1 MSARNV
7 HGCHVSNESNGPS
20 RSQWPDRA
28 LAIDEPVTTMPI
40 ANSTTPIA
48 RTTGITSG
56 DFTSRVATSRITP
69 NTNAGSHSFSSS
81 PWNRSPIGVRYGDS
95 SEET

>member
-1 MSARNV
+1 M
-7 HGCHVSNESNGPS
+7 
-20 RSQWPDRA
+20 
-28 LAIDEPVTTMPI
+28 TTIPI
-40 ANSTTPIA
+40 ANSTSPIA
-48 RTTGITSG
+48 STAGITSG

-69 NTNAGSHSFSSS
+69 NANAGSQSFSSS